1 MFKGLI
7 TCGVSSPGWIST
19 WLIELKLFHDYMAN
33 FSPGWVSISVQ
44 SEVKSQ
50 PGLKRSSL
58 KMKLRFH
65 FVEKNMIYHLR
76 GSFKISIFR
85 YVSQAA
91 NKLKKYVQCFI
102 CKIMLKWRD
111 FRWCAKEKM
120 MSENIIVK
128 SWKFSTAKFFPTE
141 NLCLPVTFYKIF
153 FLGKTFLNAWT
164 WPKYHMFPSTETL
177 RTDVSY
183 L

>member
-19 WLIELKLFHDYMAN
+19 WLTELKLFHDYMAN
-33 FSPGWVSISVQ
+33 FSPGWVRISVQ

-58 KMKLRFH
+58 KMKLRLRF
-65 FVEKNMIYHLR
+65 FEENMIYHLR

-128 SWKFSTAKFFPTE
+128 SFQLQNFFRRKICVCQSHFTKFSFCGKFSWMH
-141 NLCLPVTFYKIF
+141 
-153 FLGKTFLNAWT
+153 GHGLNTTYFRARK
-164 WPKYHMFPSTETL
+164 P
-177 RTDVSY
+177 
-183 L
+183 